1 MAINLMRVDDRL
13 IHSQIVIA
21 WSKSY
26 STQRILIVDD
36 IVAEDEFF
44 SNVLRMFAPHNV
56 ELIITK
62 CDNAKNIVFQ
72 YENDLKNTMVLFKNP
87 ITAKYIFDLGIKY
100 NSLNVGGMGHKSDR
114 KPIYKNVSA
123 SEKEIET
130 LKQLQNQGIHV
141 YFQYTPTNTKVEL
154 SQVI

>member
-1 MAINLMRVDDRL
+1 MAINLMRVDNRL

-56 ELIITK
+56 ELIITN

-72 YENDLKNTMVLFKNP
+72 YEND
-87 ITAKYIFDLGIKY
+87 
-100 NSLNVGGMGHKSDR
+100 
-114 KPIYKNVSA
+114 
-123 SEKEIET
+123 
-130 LKQLQNQGIHV
+130 
-141 YFQYTPTNTKVEL
+141 
-154 SQVI
+154 